1 MNNLYKGTKN
11 VNYIFL
17 LGDAVVTIISLPC
30 NKVQPFWA
38 GSCLLVS
45 IRKGYEPANN
55 ATCITMH
62 VFQYVNVLLA
72 V

>member
-1 MNNLYKGTKN
+1 MF
-11 VNYIFL
+11 FL

-30 NKVQPFWA
+30 NMVQPFWV

-55 ATCITMH
+55 TNIHNNAC
-62 VFQYVNVLLA
+62 FLQYVNVLLA